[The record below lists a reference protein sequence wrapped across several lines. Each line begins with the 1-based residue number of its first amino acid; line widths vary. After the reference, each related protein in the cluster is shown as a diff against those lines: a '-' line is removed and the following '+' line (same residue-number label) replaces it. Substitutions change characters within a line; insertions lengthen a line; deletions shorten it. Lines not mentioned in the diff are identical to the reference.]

1 MIGHHLLEGKLVN
14 LNKPLAVLHR
24 HDAQAEHE
32 GRDEDVSMEVD
43 EPGQKVEAKSWD
55 MIAIVRRKMVFS
67 KRPMPVVGAAKG
79 STAPL
84 SRIGSKA

>member
-1 MIGHHLLEGKLVN
+1 
-14 LNKPLAVLHR
+14 
-24 HDAQAEHE
+24 
-32 GRDEDVSMEVD
+32 MEVD
-43 EPGQKVEAKSWD
+43 EPGQKAEAKSWD